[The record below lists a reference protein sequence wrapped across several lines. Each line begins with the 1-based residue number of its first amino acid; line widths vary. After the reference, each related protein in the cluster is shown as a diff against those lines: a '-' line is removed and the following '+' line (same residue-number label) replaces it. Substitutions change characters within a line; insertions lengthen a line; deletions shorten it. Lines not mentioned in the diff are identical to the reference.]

1 MVLVVV
7 AASSLAPRPSYSA
20 QPSSNSDS
28 DSSTHQSRSSG
39 VNERGSRIS
48 PQASHTAEAAGS
60 NSSHGAWHEGGVGLT
75 NVQVQERPEG
85 YVPCK
90 GPPLQCAV
98 VNKQPIPEVRK
109 ASDPF
114 FSLLLKESMPQ

>member
-7 AASSLAPRPSYSA
+7 AASVLAPRPTYSA
-20 QPSSNSDS
+20 KPSS
-28 DSSTHQSRSSG
+28 DSSSTQQSRSSS

-48 PQASHTAEAAGS
+48 AQASHTAEAAGS

-75 NVQVQERPEG
+75 NAQVQERPDG

-98 VNKQPIPEVRK
+98 VNKQPIPEVRLT
-109 ASDPF
+109 F
-114 FSLLLKESMPQ
+114 LLTSPLFC